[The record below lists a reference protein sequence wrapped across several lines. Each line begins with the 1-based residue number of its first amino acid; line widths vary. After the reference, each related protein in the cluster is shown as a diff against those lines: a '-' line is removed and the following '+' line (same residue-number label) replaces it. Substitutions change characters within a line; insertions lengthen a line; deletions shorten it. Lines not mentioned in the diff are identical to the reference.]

1 MTPQHLRINIQDEIS
16 ADKLRLAYNKQ
27 ASDRAR
33 YEQENSV
40 SKSTGQAFQKYY
52 IETKVFYT
60 TANIGSEC
68 NEITFINSG
77 TTALVI
83 ADVPL
88 QPNQSLRISGNRG
101 EIDTTQYQLAFANGG
116 DQNNDTIPE
125 RPICEELGIELLD
138 GLGEKIQSSSWLLK
152 NNN

>member
-1 MTPQHLRINIQDEIS
+1 MKPQHLKINIQDEIS
-16 ADKLRLAYNKQ
+16 SDQLKLAYNKQ
-27 ASDRAR
+27 RSDRAR
-33 YEQENSV
+33 YEAENSI

-52 IETKVFYT
+52 VETKVFYT

-68 NEITFINSG
+68 NEITFINNG

-101 EIDTTQYQLAFANGG
+101 EIDTTQYQLTFA
-116 DQNNDTIPE
+116 T
-125 RPICEELGIELLD
+125 PINTGNQLIVIRKLY
-138 GLGEKIQSSSWLLK
+138 I
-152 NNN
+152 

>member
-1 MTPQHLRINIQDEIS
+1 MNPKHLAIDLRDKIQPENL
-16 ADKLRLAYNKQ
+16 KLAYEKQ
-27 ASDRAR
+27 MSNRR
-33 YEQENSV
+33 MYEQENGF
-40 SKSTGQAFQKYY
+40 SKSTGEVLQKYY
-52 IETKVFYT
+52 VETKVFYT

-101 EIDTTQYQLAFANGG
+101 EIDTTQYQLSFA
-116 DQNNDTIPE
+116 T
-125 RPICEELGIELLD
+125 PINVGNQLIVIRKLY
-138 GLGEKIQSSSWLLK
+138 I
-152 NNN
+152 

>member
-1 MTPQHLRINIQDEIS
+1 MKPQHLQINIQDEIS
-16 ADKLRLAYNKQ
+16 AAKLKLAYNKR

-33 YEQENSV
+33 YNAENTI

-52 IETKVFYT
+52 VETKVYYT

-101 EIDTTQYQLAFANGG
+101 EIDTTQYQLAFA
-116 DQNNDTIPE
+116 T
-125 RPICEELGIELLD
+125 PINTGNQLIVIRKLY
-138 GLGEKIQSSSWLLK
+138 I
-152 NNN
+152 